1 MDLFQLILLKGEFVM
16 GNPINLTKKQKELRD
31 RLYELDQELWKMLK
45 DRRKPMDYEAMQP
58 LYREMAE
65 TAHELHMSLK
75 KSGYEP
81 KHHKYMLENRGVP
94 VEDIEFY
101 NHIHPVDDL
110 LKFIDDVNAND
121 DPEDTTIG
129 EKFTLKIYTR
139 RWGHYDHYFMTR
151 TETGWNF
158 QDMLIANSGDCE
170 KVGSPNLFRA
180 LDHDSVC
187 YPKQID
193 CFFEYLWEQASDGL
207 TAQEVQDSFDM
218 IGEWISSCEM
228 NTPRGIFGG
237 LI

>member
-1 MDLFQLILLKGEFVM
+1 MGTPVDLTAEQ
-16 GNPINLTKKQKELRD
+16 
-31 RLYELDQELWKMLK
+31 
-45 DRRKPMDYEAMQP
+45 EAMKEK
-58 LYREMAE
+58 LYKVNQKLWAIFKKETTPPKHEEIQNLYKEMAQ
-65 TAHELHMSLK
+65 TAHDLHMSLK
-75 KSGYEP
+75 ANGHEP

-129 EKFTLKIYTR
+129 HKFTLKIYTR
-139 RWGHYDHYFMTR
+139 RWGHYDYYSMTR
-151 TETGWNF
+151 TTTGWDF
-158 QDMLIANSGDCE
+158 QGTLISNSGDCE
-170 KVGSPNLFRA
+170 KDGSPNLYRA
-180 LDHDSVC
+180 LEHDSVC
-187 YPKQID
+187 YPKQISD
-193 CFFEYLWEQASDGL
+193 FFEYLWELASEGL
-207 TAQEVQDSFDM
+207 TVQEVQHCFDM